1 MEKLSHSNGDGS
13 TMSRQFAPD
22 LVSSDAHAARQMG
35 KSRYGIYEPNA
46 GGSGKKPPVYKFHNG
61 LGDSEP
67 EKGEGKYGGHTPP
80 APRYDHNAPIDKPAT
95 PKKEPYNPQAKLL
108 DDKKSDS
115 RPKAS
120 GSDNKPK
127 PNKPNKH
134 TSMPSRPADMPSK
147 KGPYSPPTKKDK
159 K

>member
-13 TMSRQFAPD
+13 TMSRKPAPH
-22 LVSSDAHAARQMG
+22 LIHADAQAPKKKG
-35 KSRYGIYEPNA
+35 Y
-46 GGSGKKPPVYKFHNG
+46 GGSGGGKPPANKYHAG
-61 LGDSEP
+61 GIEEP
-67 EKGEGKYGGHTPP
+67 DDPKLPYG
-80 APRYDHNAPIDKPAT
+80 HNAPINKTAT
-95 PKKEPYNPQAKLL
+95 PKKEPYNPQAKLW

-147 KGPYSPPTKKDK
+147 KEPYNPQAKIWDDK